1 MDPKTNSQTNAGAD
15 QPVAWRAIPEDV
27 AVRSDGRQVGTVY
40 DVLGSHEEDIF
51 HGIVV
56 QLRTGSRRV
65 FVPSDDVTSIT
76 SSHVDVSLTPGELD
90 TLPEHTDERGFQL
103 GMVGLFR
110 KHVGWVKEKDR

>member
-1 MDPKTNSQTNAGAD
+1 
-15 QPVAWRAIPEDV
+15 
-27 AVRSDGRQVGTVY
+27 
-40 DVLGSHEEDIF
+40 
-51 HGIVV
+51 
-56 QLRTGSRRV
+56 
-65 FVPSDDVTSIT
+65 VPSDDVTSIT